1 MTLRQLMGA
10 LMAAFGLLLL
20 GGAIFQ
26 WAWFVAGRKYRRLSE
41 SFGPIVPRVL
51 YGVVGVVLAVFGV
64 LNALGLWLGGL
75 DGRG

>member
-1 MTLRQLMGA
+1 MTLRHLMGA

-41 SFGPIVPRVL
+41 AFGPIVPRVL
-51 YGVVGVVLAVFGV
+51 YAVVGATLVVFGV
-64 LNALGLWLGGL
+64 LNALGLWRGGW